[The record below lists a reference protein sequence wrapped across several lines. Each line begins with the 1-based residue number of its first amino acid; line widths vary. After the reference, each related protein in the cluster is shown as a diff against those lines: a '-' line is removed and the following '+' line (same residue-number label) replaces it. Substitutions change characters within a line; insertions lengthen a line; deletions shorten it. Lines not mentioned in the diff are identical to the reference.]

1 MSVCVAQSSLS
12 AFSHMYLSL
21 SSVFQSDC
29 RSLKYCVCCVQN
41 VSRWVCLRSSS
52 RRHPSHYVNY
62 VLNEQYQYE
71 SVPNHKWMYGK
82 IFNFHFAMRVALGVR
97 MMSSLWNSID
107 SLDRDLCQL
116 GAQYF
121 YIYAS
126 HPLLPT
132 QNIITWRFIFQRFY
146 TKWREPK
153 RQRP

>member
-107 SLDRDLCQL
+107 SFQSFPAPLSLSVKTSVSL
-116 GAQYF
+116 PYF
-121 YIYAS
+121 TNITCR
-126 HPLLPT
+126 LLQTCRLKFSLNPM
-132 QNIITWRFIFQRFY
+132 
-146 TKWREPK
+146 
-153 RQRP
+153 